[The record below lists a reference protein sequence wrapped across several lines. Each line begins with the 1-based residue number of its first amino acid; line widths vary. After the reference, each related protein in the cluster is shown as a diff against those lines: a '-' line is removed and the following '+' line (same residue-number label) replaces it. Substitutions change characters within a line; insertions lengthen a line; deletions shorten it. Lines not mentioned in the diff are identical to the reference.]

1 MKIDTARTETARAG
15 CFAVRRAVF
24 IEEQGIPEA
33 EEWDA
38 EDATCT
44 HFLAEDDTG
53 PLGCAR
59 LIAQGDTA
67 KIGRVAV
74 MAHAR
79 GTGLGRALMDHVMD
93 TARRAGFARAMLEAQ
108 LPVIPFYEGL
118 GFGAEGPVY
127 DDGSGILHRVMRR
140 AL

>member
-1 MKIDTARTETARAG
+1 MRIATADDENARAA

-24 IEEQGIPEA
+24 IVEQNIPEA

-38 EDATCT
+38 NDASCT
-44 HFLAEDDTG
+44 HFLAEDDSG

-67 KIGRVAV
+67 KIGRVA
-74 MAHAR
+74 
-79 GTGLGRALMDHVMD
+79 GLGRAIMLHVMAS
-93 TARRAGFARAMLEAQ
+93 ARAAGFTHALLEAQ
-108 LPVIPFYEGL
+108 LYVIPFYEGL
-118 GFGAEGPVY
+118 GFVAEGPEY

-140 AL
+140 QL